1 MVCSS
6 FSTIET
12 CAVTKSIFSGILSN
26 SATDRDYWWDWKVQC
41 FHDCHR
47 AVDRITTC
55 DNTGPC
61 AGRAERLT
69 LLWIALAGGPQQQ
82 LTDPE
87 PKRFMSILR
96 YVLTLCDSNEE
107 AEAFYLSRSLCDR
120 LVVSEEAMADYVSF
134 YLKVLA
140 QQKDL
145 YK

>member
-1 MVCSS
+1 
-6 FSTIET
+6 
-12 CAVTKSIFSGILSN
+12 
-26 SATDRDYWWDWKVQC
+26 
-41 FHDCHR
+41 
-47 AVDRITTC
+47 
-55 DNTGPC
+55 
-61 AGRAERLT
+61 
-69 LLWIALAGGPQQQ
+69 
-82 LTDPE
+82 
-87 PKRFMSILR
+87 MSILR